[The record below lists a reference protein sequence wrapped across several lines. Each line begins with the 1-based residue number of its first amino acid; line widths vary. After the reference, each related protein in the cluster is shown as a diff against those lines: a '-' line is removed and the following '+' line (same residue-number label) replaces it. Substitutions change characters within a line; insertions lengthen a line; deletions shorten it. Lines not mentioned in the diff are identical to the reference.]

1 MRFNVRHTLYA
12 SYCGYFTQAIINN
25 LPALLFVT
33 FQKTFDLS
41 LEKIGLLISVNF
53 IIQILVDSLA
63 ARYIDR
69 IGYRIGI
76 VGAHALAAAGLVLMG
91 TLPYLLSDP
100 FAGLLTAVC
109 INAVGGG
116 LIEVLVSPIVDALPS
131 DKKSASMSLLHSF
144 YCWGQVAVVL
154 LSTAFFVAFDTTHW
168 YILVFLWAFIP
179 FCNMLFFSRVPLP
192 SIEDEVRVPFRKLV
206 RKKLFWLLLI
216 LMLCSG
222 ATEIA
227 LAQWTSLFAE
237 SGLGVSKTTGDL
249 LGLCM
254 FAILMGVSRVF
265 YGFCGGKINLRLV
278 LTVCSAGCV
287 GSYLLTVFAR
297 NPILSLAG
305 CALCGLFVGLMWP
318 GVISLSS
325 KYFSG
330 GTAMFAVLAL
340 AGDFGCSFGP
350 GLVGVVSNAVEQ
362 GKLVVPVGL
371 FSSSGLIESGLKSG
385 ILAAAV
391 FPTVLFLGLLL
402 LNVTRKLGK
411 RKLT

>member
-1 MRFNVRHTLYA
+1 MKYHVKHTLYA

-53 IIQILVDSLA
+53 IIQIFVDSLA

-69 IGYRIGI
+69 IGYRKGI
-76 VGAHALAAAGLVLMG
+76 VSAHALAAAGLLLMG
-91 TLPYLLSDP
+91 TLPYVLPDP
-100 FAGLLTAVC
+100 FWGLLTAICV
-109 INAVGGG
+109 NAIGGG
-116 LIEVLVSPIVDALPS
+116 LIEVLVSPIVDGLPS

-154 LSTAFFVAFDTTHW
+154 LSNVFFLAFDTTYW
-168 YILVFLWAFIP
+168 YILVFLWALIP
-179 FCNMLFFSRVPLP
+179 FFNMFFFAKVPLP
-192 SIEDEVRVPFRKLV
+192 GIEEEAHVPFLQLL
-206 RKKLFWLLLI
+206 RKKLFWLLLV

-237 SGLGVSKTTGDL
+237 SGLGVSQTVGDL
-249 LGLCM
+249 LGVCM
-254 FAILMGVSRVF
+254 FAVLMGVSRVF
-265 YGFCGGKINLRLV
+265 YGIYGRKINLRVV

-287 GSYLLTVFAR
+287 GSYLLTVFA
-297 NPILSLAG
+297 PYAVLSLVG

-318 GVISLSS
+318 GIISLSS

-340 AGDFGCSFGP
+340 AGDLGCSFGP
-350 GLVGVVSNAVEQ
+350 GLIGLVSNAVEQ
-362 GKLVVPVGL
+362 GTLILPKGL
-371 FSSSGLIESGLKSG
+371 FSSSSMTEVGLKAG
-385 ILAAAV
+385 ILTAAI
-391 FPTVLFLGLLL
+391 FPAILFVGLLL
-402 LNVTRKLGK
+402 LNITRKRGK
-411 RKLT
+411 QQ